1 MKIRANKYLVIFLGT
16 LLMAIGVNMFFEPTH
31 MVTGGVSGLAI
42 IIKTMTAGMIPFW
55 QDGIPLWFT
64 NLFMNIFLFLGSY
77 RILGRDFFRNTV
89 VGTVLYSVS
98 LYIIPIIDLAKGDFL
113 LAAIFGGVFGGLG
126 LGLIFSTGASTG
138 GTDLLA
144 AITNKHIKQYSV
156 AQQIMVFDG
165 IIVCGGA
172 IMYGINVTLYA
183 IVAVFITSKMM
194 DAILEGVKFAK
205 MVFIISEKYEEIAGE
220 VLSKMRRGIT
230 AVPAT
235 GMYSND
241 EKNMLVCAV
250 GKKEISTLMDIVD
263 KNDPRAFMIVTD
275 AREVLGEGFR
285 EYNQ

>member
-250 GKKEISTLMDIVD
+250 GKKGNINPYGHSRQ
-263 KNDPRAFMIVTD
+263 K
-275 AREVLGEGFR
+275 
-285 EYNQ
+285 